1 MDIFASDKKTDG
13 LTDRYIQTRRRCFFA
28 PFRDAFKNCLM
39 NDVTPTEARRY
50 IHRQDT
56 WNNTTKNTHLRH
68 LRALYFA
75 INE

>member
-1 MDIFASDKKTDG
+1 
-13 LTDRYIQTRRRCFFA
+13 
-28 PFRDAFKNCLM
+28 M